1 MDEDE
6 AIILE
11 TDPRFPSGE
20 WTGFFLQ
27 LAVRGRQKTSLNL
40 TCSEGRLTG
49 EGKDWA
55 GRYTIDGSYD
65 LATGQ
70 CEWTKQYIGRHAVTY
85 KGTNNGRS
93 IWGVWELTQLWG
105 LLTDRGGFHIWPE
118 GFDVADES
126 GEAERALLEVMRRQ
140 PDSCERRSIVAAAIG
155 VAVMFY
161 LTRWR
166 GLAAV
171 RLTQDYKPP
180 GQLRA

>member
-1 MDEDE
+1 
-6 AIILE
+6 
-11 TDPRFPSGE
+11 
-20 WTGFFLQ
+20 
-27 LAVRGRQKTSLNL
+27 L